1 MADLSFLPDDFD
13 QSSSLLHRLRRQ
25 ASHLLLRSP
34 PKPPPSSRRRPA
46 TPTRTPT
53 EDRSFVPYI
62 PLANRYERP
71 VPPVRTRSRTASISS
86 ASSTERSF
94 PTTPL
99 NHVFPTTAPACA
111 ADEGDD
117 HQLDLHIIRHSL
129 SLPWLIAKERPD
141 ENGGVPLPECDP
153 SDAIPDSPTLP
164 PSLALPMPVPD
175 LVLAPVVPASESVPI
190 AASRPAPVLHIPPAP
205 SYPPP
210 APSIADSDSRWD
222 DETMV
227 GDSETVAEFELDSA
241 APDPSPSR
249 NHARSDMVTLDWT
262 LHLSRSH
269 PRPPRSKFIPP
280 SSSRP
285 VSPSVTDWTLELPA
299 PVPVVPAAAAAPQS
313 QGNPA
318 PLPSP
323 VVQSRVSQCPSSWLS
338 PFPHT
343 STPPPLRKAKS
354 AHSLLPLRPVPPHS
368 HGSFLLSP

>member
-46 TPTRTPT
+46 TPTRTPVD
-53 EDRSFVPYI
+53 DRSFVPYI
-62 PLANRYERP
+62 PLANRYERS
-71 VPPVRTRSRTASISS
+71 VPPVRTRSRAASVSS
-86 ASSTERSF
+86 TSSTERSF

-99 NHVFPTTAPACA
+99 NNVFPITPACA
-111 ADEGDD
+111 TDESDD

-164 PSLALPMPVPD
+164 PSLALPMPAPV
-175 LVLAPVVPASESVPI
+175 LVLAPVVAASESVPI
-190 AASRPAPVLHIPPAP
+190 AASRPAPTLTIPPAP

-210 APSIADSDSRWD
+210 VPSIADSDSGWD

-227 GDSETVAEFELDSA
+227 DDSETAAEFELDSA
-241 APDPSPSR
+241 SDPSPSR
-249 NHARSDMVTLDWT
+249 NHTRSDMATLDWT

-269 PRPPRSKFIPP
+269 PRPSRSKLVP
-280 SSSRP
+280 SSLSRP

-299 PVPVVPAAAAAPQS
+299 PVPVVPAAAAAPQP
-313 QGNPA
+313 QGHPA

-343 STPPPLRKAKS
+343 STPPPPLRKAKS
-354 AHSLLPLRPVPPHS
+354 AHSLLPLRPVPS
-368 HGSFLLSP
+368 YLHGSFLLSP